1 MSRSGRWLH
10 IGDELVE
17 ESSAARNHAICELNV
32 ETSELKYHG
41 GHAHR
46 VHDAADSL
54 DDARI
59 GEVDGIEFAHCGTVE
74 NHFAAS
80 LDIDHT

>member
-1 MSRSGRWLH
+1 M
-10 IGDELVE
+10 
-17 ESSAARNHAICELNV
+17 

-54 DDARI
+54 DDACI